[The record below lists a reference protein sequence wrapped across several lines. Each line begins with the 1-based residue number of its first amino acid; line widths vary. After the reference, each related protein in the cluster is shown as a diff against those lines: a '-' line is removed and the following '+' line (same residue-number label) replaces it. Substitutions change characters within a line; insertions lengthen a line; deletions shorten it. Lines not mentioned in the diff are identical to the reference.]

1 MLSAT
6 LAGVKGGDHFPVR
19 LMGVLNVSPESFYQG
34 SVHTSPKKL
43 AETAQAMVNA
53 GADFIDI
60 GAMSTAPY
68 LQTTIPTEEERDRL
82 AQAVEEVFQAVAVPV
97 SADTTRS
104 IPARAAIAAGAKI
117 INDVSGLKHD
127 PEMAAVVA
135 EAGVGVILMASEN
148 SPQAGSP
155 LKRIRTALRTSLVVA
170 RQAGIA
176 AERIVIDPGIGFFR
190 QTGIPWDEWDVQVI
204 RELRQLRCLQHSIL
218 VGVSRKSFVGKI
230 TQQKNPEDRLIG
242 SLAAAVIAVYNG
254 AHIIRTHDIGPTW
267 EAVRLAERLRSVHS
281 L

>member
-1 MLSAT
+1 MLTAT
-6 LAGVKGGDHFPVR
+6 LAGVEGGDPYPVR

-34 SVHTSPKKL
+34 SVYTSPRKL

-68 LQTTIPTEEERDRL
+68 LQTTISVEEEGDRL
-82 AQAVEEVFQAVAVPV
+82 AQAVAVISQAVAVPI
-97 SADTTRS
+97 SADTKRS
-104 IPARAAIAAGAKI
+104 IPAQVAIAAGAKI

-127 PEMAAVVA
+127 PEMVAVVA
-135 EAGVGVILMASEN
+135 KAEVGVILMASED
-148 SPQAGSP
+148 SPQPGSP
-155 LKRIRTALRTSLVVA
+155 LKRIRTALRASLAIVK
-170 RQAGIA
+170 RAGIP

-190 QTGIPWDEWDVQVI
+190 QTGIPWHEWDVQVI
-204 RELRQLRCLQHSIL
+204 RELGQLRSLQHPIL

-230 TQQKNPEDRLIG
+230 TQQKNPENRLIG
-242 SLAAAVIAVYNG
+242 SLAGAVIAVHNG

-267 EAVRLAERLRSVHS
+267 EAVRLAERLRPALSP
-281 L
+281 

>member
-1 MLSAT
+1 
-6 LAGVKGGDHFPVR
+6 VR

-43 AETAQAMVNA
+43 AETAQAMVDA
-53 GADFIDI
+53 GADFIDV

-68 LQTTIPTEEERDRL
+68 LQTTIPIEEERDRL
-82 AQAVEEVFQAVAVPV
+82 ARAVEEVSQAVAVPV

-127 PEMAAVVA
+127 PEMATVVA
-135 EAGVGVILMASEN
+135 EAGVGVILMASED

-155 LKRIRTALRTSLVVA
+155 LKRIRTALKASLAIA
-170 RQAGIA
+170 RQAGIP
-176 AERIVIDPGIGFFR
+176 AERIAIDPGIGFFR
-190 QTGIPWDEWDVQVI
+190 QTGIPWEEWDVQVI
-204 RELRQLRCLQHSIL
+204 RELRQLRCLQHPIL

-254 AHIIRTHDIGPTW
+254 AHIIRTHDIGPTR
-267 EAVRLAERLRSVHS
+267 EVVRLAERLRPAH
-281 L
+281 LL